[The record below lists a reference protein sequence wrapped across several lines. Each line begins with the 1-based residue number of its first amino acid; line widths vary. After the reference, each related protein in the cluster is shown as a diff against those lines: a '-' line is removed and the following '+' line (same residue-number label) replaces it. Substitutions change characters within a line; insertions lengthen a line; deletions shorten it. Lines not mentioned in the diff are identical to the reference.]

1 MASELWKVL
10 SNSDPSRIRTLF
22 QGLEKDAR
30 AFIESHY
37 PRAHVEPP
45 NQDPGVPDVKLVS
58 PDGAEDTYHAE
69 DGWAS
74 ANQSQDVLSA
84 DDDEDGWASA
94 NQSQD
99 VLSADDDDKPVS
111 PGFTKP
117 GQKPG
122 QKPSSPELA

>member
-1 MASELWKVL
+1 MAEKLWKVL

-45 NQDPGVPDVKLVS
+45 SQDPGVPDVKLVS

-69 DGWAS
+69 EGWAS
-74 ANQSQDVLSA
+74 DNPDNQPEEVPA
-84 DDDEDGWASA
+84 DG
-94 NQSQD
+94 
-99 VLSADDDDKPVS
+99 DDKQPVRAS
-111 PGFTKP
+111 GFNPPP
-117 GQKPG
+117 GQK
-122 QKPSSPELA
+122 SSPELL